1 MDAAATAIKR
11 LKEYGLKNYR
21 DIFEQCQNNHSGRET
36 LVQKYP
42 AQISLKEKTGL
53 HCFFNILLWKL
64 PLKKSYRI

>member
-42 AQISLKEKTGL
+42 AQISLKEKTDTNWL
-53 HCFFNILLWKL
+53 FKYNALEVAI
-64 PLKKSYRI
+64 